1 MTESTCN
8 SMPAVGSYGSCP
20 VSAVPCSSLQALY
33 PCVGFFSAFSG
44 KGWDANLW
52 QADFHVLAAF
62 SSGTDSTGISG
73 HREGEKCPGSSLKIN
88 LGRTF

>member
-1 MTESTCN
+1 ML
-8 SMPAVGSYGSCP
+8 GS
-20 VSAVPCSSLQALY
+20 VPLHRLSILVL
-33 PCVGFFSAFSG
+33 FFFAFSG
-44 KGWDANLW
+44 KGRDANLW

-73 HREGEKCPGSSLKIN
+73 QREGEKCPDSSLKIN